1 MTWKPQYQQEPAL
14 PEQGTWAGPPRWSPN
29 PMPCLGGRCC
39 CVCGSTLTGNIHT
52 PFLDSNDT
60 PNITGTRPPGITPS
74 LSASLAAVCDRGA
87 TFWPVEY
94 KRTCHVQTS
103 RSFLN
108 NWHENLGPLSLPSS
122 SLLDGKK
129 AWRLELEQPSFFFF
143 FLAALVACGSS
154 WARDQA

>member
-1 MTWKPQYQQEPAL
+1 
-14 PEQGTWAGPPRWSPN
+14 
-29 PMPCLGGRCC
+29 MPCLGGRCC

-52 PFLDSNDT
+52 PFLDSNDI

-122 SLLDGKK
+122 SLLNGKK

-143 FLAALVACGSS
+143 FFFGCTGGMWQFLGQGSS
-154 WARDQA
+154 LSHSSNPHHSNDNARSLTH